1 MSIAWERKTI
11 QEQSLPDCISIY
23 LKKEKLLLQF
33 IFQWDTDSVYKYK
46 YYVCNVGNDM
56 MTIGKMKVKQME
68 NREKK
73 LIKRE
78 EKWKID
84 DEERQQRNFNCR

>member
-1 MSIAWERKTI
+1 
-11 QEQSLPDCISIY
+11 
-23 LKKEKLLLQF
+23 
-33 IFQWDTDSVYKYK
+33 
-46 YYVCNVGNDM
+46 M
-56 MTIGKMKVKQME
+56 MTIGKMRAKQME

-73 LIKRE
+73 LIKR

>member
-1 MSIAWERKTI
+1 M
-11 QEQSLPDCISIY
+11 
-23 LKKEKLLLQF
+23 LQF

-56 MTIGKMKVKQME
+56 MTIGKMRVKQME
-68 NREKK
+68 NREKQ
-73 LIKRE
+73 LIKRK
-78 EKWKID
+78 KWKID